1 MIVKKQQNTKTAKSI
16 NQSKPS
22 HFFTKQKQTKKNFPT
37 SKLKKIFGVGKFF
50 SKEVFKRLGV
60 SEKSLFF
67 FKKFNEVQKSMISK
81 YLCSFLSLGKFAK
94 TFIKDRINFFYK
106 IKSMRGYRHH
116 WGYPTKHQRTRSNA
130 RTARKHRIKLK
141 YKSNYIR

>member
-1 MIVKKQQNTKTAKSI
+1 MVLKNKNIKKTNIKKVTHAFVAQK
-16 NQSKPS
+16 QSKNY
-22 HFFTKQKQTKKNFPT
+22 KNFSA
-37 SKLKKIFGVGKFF
+37 SKLKKIFGIGKFY
-50 SKEVFKRLGV
+50 SKEVIKRLGI

-67 FKKFNEVQKSMISK
+67 FKTFNEVQKSMISK
-81 YLCSFLSLGKFAK
+81 YLCSFLFLGKFAK
-94 TFIKDRINFFYK
+94 NFIKDRITFFYK

-141 YKSNYIR
+141 YKSNFIK